1 MNDIAQEACELWVT
15 RYVGHW
21 VVFRFL
27 TQKQKCSALSYR
39 ALHISFLLPGGDKT
53 EEGQILNGQ
62 GDDSFQDGRGEGE
75 PAAAALE
82 D

>member
-1 MNDIAQEACELWVT
+1 M
-15 RYVGHW
+15 
-21 VVFRFL
+21 F
-27 TQKQKCSALSYR
+27 SLSYR

-62 GDDSFQDGRGEGE
+62 GDDSFQDKRGEGE

>member
-1 MNDIAQEACELWVT
+1 M
-15 RYVGHW
+15 
-21 VVFRFL
+21 FSL
-27 TQKQKCSALSYR
+27 TEPFTSVSS
-39 ALHISFLLPGGDKT
+39 SFLLPGGDKN